1 MEPPEMS
8 ILLQSVQ
15 PLPVQPLPGHQ
26 GMPLTSSQPSPL
38 LLEVEHLNV
47 TASLGQ
53 RSSLVLRDLS
63 FTLRSGSTLG
73 LVGESGAGKS
83 MIGRILS
90 RQLPKGFE
98 VSAGAVRFDGED
110 LLSVATKTHRQWLG
124 TRIAFI
130 PQEPMTALNP
140 VMTIGQQ
147 LTEHLLR
154 IGVPAQE
161 CRERSIKALEE
172 VLLPRAESLLDKY
185 AFELSGGMCQRVMI
199 AMAFASLPDLVVS
212 DEATTALDVTSQA
225 HIVRL
230 LRKLQERHGT
240 AVLFV
245 THDMGLA
252 THACDEVAV
261 LYAGEIMESGPAKK
275 LFSSTLHPYTRALR
289 QAIPNLTG
297 PLHTLQALTGQMP
310 GVENFPE
317 LHGCRFATRCEH
329 ADQACHDRQPPLES
343 VGGEHHV
350 RCLRWSQIGPQARLP
365 DPRDVHVAGQAM
377 SSMTSLSVAG
387 LSKTWPGARSL
398 FRRRADVQVLKP
410 LDLSVAPGEFI
421 GIVGESGSGKSTLA
435 RLIMGLERPTTGS
448 ITLNGQPLS
457 DAEQDW
463 QRRISSIQM
472 IFQDARSALN
482 PKRRIGQLLTQAME
496 SRAHLHNER
505 SARALELAHDIGLA
519 ASAVERFPSQLSGG
533 QRQRVNIGR
542 SLCDMPQILIADE
555 IVSGLDVSV
564 QAQIMNLLLE
574 LRREHKFSLLL
585 ISHDLGVV
593 RYLCSKILV
602 LHQGQVVESGETEQV
617 LSAPQHPYTKAL
629 IAAVPPTDPGAIW
642 PPISHPLTEESA

>member
-1 MEPPEMS
+1 MS
-8 ILLQSVQ
+8 ILLHSA
-15 PLPVQPLPGHQ
+15 PTMSAPSALA
-26 GMPLTSSQPSPL
+26 LTPSAKVPL
-38 LLEVEHLNV
+38 LLDVDNINV
-47 TASLGQ
+47 TARMGQ
-53 RSSLVLRDLS
+53 RTSVVLRDLS
-63 FTLRSGSTLG
+63 FSLRPGSTLG

-90 RQLPKGFE
+90 RQLPSGFE
-98 VSAGAVRFDGED
+98 VSAGSLRFDGED
-110 LLSVATKTHRQWLG
+110 LLNVSPATHRQWLG

-130 PQEPMTALNP
+130 PQEPRTALNP
-140 VMTIGQQ
+140 VLTIGQQ

-154 IGVPAQE
+154 IGVAPQE
-161 CRERSIKALEE
+161 CRERSIKALED
-172 VLLPRAESLLDKY
+172 VRLHRPASLLDSY

-230 LRKLQERHGT
+230 LRNLQERHGT

-261 LYAGEIMESGPAKK
+261 LYAGEIMESGPAK
-275 LFSSTLHPYTRALR
+275 LIFGSTLHPYTRALR
-289 QAIPNLTG
+289 QAIPDLTG
-297 PLHTLQALTGQMP
+297 PLHTLHALKGQMP
-310 GVENFPE
+310 GVETFPD

-329 ADQACHDRQPPLES
+329 AEPACQEQQPPLERVCGS
-343 VGGEHHV
+343 ERHRV
-350 RCLRWSQIGPQARLP
+350 RCLRWQDIAPHVRAQQGA
-365 DPRDVHVAGQAM
+365 HVAGQAM
-377 SSMTSLSVAG
+377 SALTRLSLIG

-398 FRRRADVQVLKP
+398 LRRRPDVQVLKP
-410 LDLSVAPGEFI
+410 LDLTLAPGEFV

-435 RLIMGLERPTTGS
+435 RLIMGLEHPTTGS
-448 ITLNGQPLS
+448 IVLNGQALY
-457 DAEQDW
+457 DKAQDW
-463 QRRISSIQM
+463 DRRISSIQM

-496 SRAHLHNER
+496 SRAHLHSER
-505 SARALELAHDIGLA
+505 ATRASDLAHDIGLA
-519 ASAVERFPSQLSGG
+519 VSTLERYPTQLSGG

-542 SLCDMPQILIADE
+542 SLCNMPQILIADE

-593 RYLCSKILV
+593 RYLCSKIVV
-602 LHQGQVVESGETEQV
+602 LHQGEVVESGDTEQV
-617 LSAPQHPYTKAL
+617 LSAPQHPYTQAL
-629 IAAVPPTDPGAIW
+629 IAAVPPTDPTAIW
-642 PPISHPLTEESA
+642 PPVSHSLTEESA

>member
-1 MEPPEMS
+1 MTLSLMSAQPLANPNPSPFTPPQKS
-8 ILLQSVQ
+8 SLLLQVQ
-15 PLPVQPLPGHQ
+15 
-26 GMPLTSSQPSPL
+26 
-38 LLEVEHLNV
+38 HLNV
-47 TASLGQ
+47 TAQTPQGP
-53 RSSLVLRDLS
+53 SLVLRDLS
-63 FTLRSGSTLG
+63 FDLRPGRTLG

-90 RQLPKGFE
+90 RQLPGGFE
-98 VSAGAVRFDGED
+98 VSSGSLRFDGED
-110 LLSVATKTHRQWLG
+110 LLAASSTIHRQWLG

-140 VMTIGQQ
+140 VLTIGHQ

-161 CRERSIKALEE
+161 CRERAIKALEE
-172 VLLPRAESLLDKY
+172 VRLPRAASLLGKY

-199 AMAFASLPDLVVS
+199 AMAFASLPDLVIS
-212 DEATTALDVTSQA
+212 DEATTALDVSSQA
-225 HIVRL
+225 HVVKL
-230 LRKLQERHGT
+230 LRNLQERHGT

-261 LYAGEIMESGPAKK
+261 LYAGEIMESGPAKH
-275 LFSSTLHPYTRALR
+275 LFSSTLHPYTQALR

-297 PLHTLQALTGQMP
+297 PLHTLRALNGQMP
-310 GVENFPE
+310 SVEDFTH
-317 LHGCRFATRCEH
+317 LQGCRFATRCEH
-329 ADQACHDRQPPLES
+329 AQQACHQQQPSLDW
-343 VGGEHHV
+343 VDDEHRV
-350 RCLRWSQIGPQARLP
+350 RCLRWSQIKPQAQRQ
-365 DPRDVHVAGQAM
+365 DTTDTHMSGQAM
-377 SSMTSLSVAG
+377 SSLTSLRISG
-387 LSKTWPGARSL
+387 LSKTWPGNRSL
-398 FRRRADVQVLKP
+398 FNRQPDVQVLQP
-410 LDLSVAPGEFI
+410 LDLTVAPGEFI

-435 RLIMGLERPTTGS
+435 RLIMGLERPTGGS
-448 ITLNGQPLS
+448 IVLNERMLIDEP
-457 DAEQDW
+457 QDW
-463 QRRISSIQM
+463 KRRVSSIQM
-472 IFQDARSALN
+472 IFQDARAALN
-482 PKRRIGQLLTQAME
+482 PRRRVGQLLTQAME
-496 SRAHLHNER
+496 SRSHLHTER
-505 SARALELAHDIGLA
+505 TLRAQELARDVGLA
-519 ASAVERFPSQLSGG
+519 TSAVERFPSQLSGG

-602 LHQGQVVESGETEQV
+602 LHQGQVVESGDTEQV
-617 LSAPQHPYTKAL
+617 LSAPQHPYTRAL
-629 IAAVPPTDPGAIW
+629 IAAVPPTDPSAVW
-642 PPISHPLTEESA
+642 PPTFHPLTEESA